1 MRICPRCRTPYPDNV
16 GVCGEDDLPLIQRGV
31 VEGAPRSE
39 GILVPGSRVGEYLVE
54 SMVGQAGW
62 GAVYTGRHTLLRTP
76 VTLELLRRSLT
87 QDGVALARFVS
98 DLYGVNALGHP
109 AAVRVLA
116 VGELDD
122 GQCYVVT
129 EHADGPTLAE
139 ILEREAVLTASATLP
154 IVEQLCDLLERVH
167 AAGILHGGVQPGQV
181 VVLRAPPRPTIRV
194 SGFGALHLNVSA
206 PGRAYLAPEV
216 RQGAAADLRS
226 DIYAV
231 GALLGRLVPFHER
244 LAPVI
249 RQATADQPGDRHGSA
264 AELLAA
270 VSAAVGEP
278 SAWVVELS
286 KTAAA
291 PTGREFGFEGIVTV
305 RTPMPVSP
313 YAPETIEGEHAE
325 VEEEVDNDPV
335 TFRTPP
341 TEAEAEAAPPTGPVL
356 APDRSLGEVAD
367 DELEADEPAVR
378 ILEPE
383 EEASSLA
390 DALDDLFEEGG
401 HTEERALPPA
411 EEPADEV
418 EPPDEPRT
426 ALFSSEALAQLMA
439 KQAPRP
445 GPAVS
450 DPWPDDPDDGMI
462 QEEPTRE
469 ASLDAMPLEAVPTG
483 VRALGRVK
491 LVKRRVAG
499 PATADLQP
507 AEPDL
512 PLAGPDLPL
521 AGPDLPPD
529 LPPASVDPEESPY
542 LSIEIEGE
550 SDRGD

>member
-16 GVCGEDDLPLIQRGV
+16 GVCGDDDLPLIQRSV

-62 GAVYTGRHTLLRTP
+62 GAVYTGCHTLLRTP

-87 QDGVALARFVS
+87 QDGVALGRFVS

-109 AAVRVLA
+109 AAARVLA
-116 VGELDD
+116 AGELDD

-129 EHADGPTLAE
+129 ERADGPSLAA

-154 IVEQLCDLLERVH
+154 IVEQLCDLLEQVH
-167 AAGILHGGVQPGQV
+167 AAGMVHGGVQPGQV
-181 VVLRAPPRPTIRV
+181 IVLRAPPRPTIRV
-194 SGFGALHLNVSA
+194 SGFGALRLDASM

-216 RQGAAADLRS
+216 RQGAGPDVRS

-264 AELLAA
+264 VELLAA
-270 VSAAVGEP
+270 VAAAVGEASP
-278 SAWVVELS
+278 WVVELS
-286 KTAAA
+286 EAAGA
-291 PTGREFGFEGIVTV
+291 PARREFGFEGIVTV

-313 YAPETIEGEHAE
+313 YAPETIAGDHAE

-335 TFRTPP
+335 TFRTPLP
-341 TEAEAEAAPPTGPVL
+341 EAEAAPPTGPVL
-356 APDRSLGEVAD
+356 EPDRSLGEVAE
-367 DELEADEPAVR
+367 DELEADEPALR
-378 ILEPE
+378 MLEPE
-383 EEASSLA
+383 DPSLA
-390 DALDDLFEEGG
+390 DALDGLFEEGG
-401 HTEERALPPA
+401 HTEERARPPAGEPA
-411 EEPADEV
+411 EEV
-418 EPPDEPRT
+418 ELPEEPRT
-426 ALFSSEALAQLMA
+426 ALFPAGALAELVA
-439 KQAPRP
+439 KQGQP
-445 GPAVS
+445 GPAVQT
-450 DPWPDDPDDGMI
+450 PWSDDPDDGLV

-469 ASLDAMPLEAVPTG
+469 ASLDGIPLEAVPTNA
-483 VRALGRVK
+483 RALGRVK

-499 PATADLQP
+499 PA
-507 AEPDL
+507 E
-512 PLAGPDLPL
+512 
-521 AGPDLPPD
+521 PD
-529 LPPASVDPEESPY
+529 LPPAPVEPGEEPY

-550 SDRGD
+550 PDQGK